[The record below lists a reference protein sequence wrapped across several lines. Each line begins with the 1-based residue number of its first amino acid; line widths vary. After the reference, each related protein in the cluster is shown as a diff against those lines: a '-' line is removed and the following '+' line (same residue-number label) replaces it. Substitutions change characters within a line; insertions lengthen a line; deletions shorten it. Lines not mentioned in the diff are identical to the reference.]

1 VVTSGSGGDDP
12 VTAAA
17 VRAAR
22 DLHPEQI
29 FGLGISLGVV
39 LGFVLGALAAWRF
52 GDEAWD
58 GIHGLIERITGRDDG
73 INFEL
78 LLQ

>member
-1 VVTSGSGGDDP
+1 VTQ
-12 VTAAA
+12 AA
-17 VRAAR
+17 VEVAR
-22 DLHPEQI
+22 GLHGEQI
-29 FGLGISLGVV
+29 LTIGISLGLV
-39 LGFVLGALAAWRF
+39 LGFVLGAVAAWRF

-58 GIHGLIERITGRDDG
+58 GVHGLVERLTGKDDG